1 MIFGLPLWLTFLD
14 FTQPQEISGDA
25 FELAMLDVYLKQQR
39 RCWCS
44 KGLTAEKKSVLTL
57 WLGDFRIQ
65 FEYPNIV
72 QSILTRTQRF
82 IATSVDHYHY
92 HDSAI
97 RVGKLGRHVNNK
109 NTCFFCPHVSVSYQ
123 FSPCNTLHWFCTA
136 SAAHAFEESLQLQL
150 AKHQVWVTELLFVW
164 RMSRDACSTLQLC
177 NSGMIS
183 RTPYDKIVRN
193 ARRCRGAYFE
203 NTMWL
208 AF

>member
-1 MIFGLPLWLTFLD
+1 MVDIFRLYTAPGNLRWCFRVGHVGCLPQTAAPLL
-14 FTQPQEISGDA
+14 
-25 FELAMLDVYLKQQR
+25 ML
-39 RCWCS
+39 
-44 KGLTAEKKSVLTL
+44 KGSHRWKKKSVLTL

-123 FSPCNTLHWFCTA
+123 FSPSNTLHWFCTA

-177 NSGMIS
+177 SSGMIS

-208 AF
+208 TF